1 MTLSIRLKRS
11 QDDPADNDGTRVL
24 VDRVWPRGI
33 SKDRLKLDRWLKE
46 VAPSKELRQWFGH
59 DPEKWAEMQRRYRAE
74 LEGGEQRQAFEE
86 LKELARQGRVTLVF
100 AARDRAHNQAVIL
113 KQLLEEELA

>member
-1 MTLSIRLKRS
+1 MAISIRLKRA
-11 QDDPADNDGTRVL
+11 QDDPADTDGTRVL
-24 VDRVWPRGI
+24 VDRVWPRGL

-59 DPEKWAEMQRRYRAE
+59 DPEKWPEMQRRYRAE
-74 LEGGEQRQAFEE
+74 LKSGEQRRAFEE
-86 LKELARQGRVTLVF
+86 LQDLARKGRVTLVF

>member
-1 MTLSIRLKRS
+1 MTLSIRLKRA

-100 AARDRAHNQAVIL
+100 AARERAHNQAVIL
-113 KQLLEEELA
+113 KQLLEEERA